1 MRISAQK
8 EIFEIE
14 KKLNFIEAGVPE
26 EQKNEVDFLRNID
39 LNKEATLTNER

>member
-14 KKLNFIEAGVPE
+14 KKLKFVEDEVPE
-26 EQKNEVDFLRNID
+26 EDQAGLSDLHNLD